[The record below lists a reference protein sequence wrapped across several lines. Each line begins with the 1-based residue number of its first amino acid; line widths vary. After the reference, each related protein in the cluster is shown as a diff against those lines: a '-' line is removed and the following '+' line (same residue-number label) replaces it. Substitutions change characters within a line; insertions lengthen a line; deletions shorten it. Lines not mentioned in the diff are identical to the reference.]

1 MSEDS
6 KTIVL
11 STGTRVGSRRKIPL
25 KLLKIK
31 KESKESP
38 LQVRKSISMVKNP
51 RAVSQKYFL
60 LRF

>member
-51 RAVSQKYFL
+51 RAVL
-60 LRF
+60 

>member
-11 STGTRVGSRRKIPL
+11 STGTRLGSRRKIPL

-31 KESKESP
+31 KESP
-38 LQVRKSISMVKNP
+38 LQVRKSIAMVKNP
-51 RAVSQKYFL
+51 KAV
-60 LRF
+60 

>member
-11 STGTRVGSRRKIPL
+11 STGTRLGSRRKIPL

-31 KESKESP
+31 KESRESP
-38 LQVRKSISMVKNP
+38 LQVRKSIAMVKNP
-51 RAVSQKYFL
+51 QGCFDIFSLMF
-60 LRF
+60 